1 MSVIPY
7 SIRSAEAPL
16 PGCIQHECICCNGI
30 KRFKVSY
37 CYMSIRLLFMFGV
50 IVRWWYMATCTECGT
65 KERIKKR
72 EVGNNAQNAHIPFLD
87 KWGLLAFIALCI
99 VIGLYA
105 NYSH

>member
-1 MSVIPY
+1 
-7 SIRSAEAPL
+7 
-16 PGCIQHECICCNGI
+16 
-30 KRFKVSY
+30 
-37 CYMSIRLLFMFGV
+37 
-50 IVRWWYMATCTECGT
+50 MATCTECGT

-72 EVGNNAQNAHIPFLD
+72 EVGNNAQNAHISFLD